1 MVCEV
6 LTGATVVCVRDF
18 IFSLASYRVTC
29 LFSFETEAHELQAG
43 SLVSYADLELSI

>member
-1 MVCEV
+1 MYEV

-29 LFSFETEAHELQAG
+29 LFSFEAGARELHVG